1 MSSAPLQSAAHL
13 KRGVDLPAII
23 ALGLGTAVGVS
34 IFSVEAPATAIA
46 GPAMLLSVVL
56 AAIPM
61 FIIAVTYAFMGSAA
75 PVTGASYAWPRLY
88 VHPLLGFLVA
98 WLRIAGNVAVMVVLA
113 QVLVHY
119 LSIIAPLPVK
129 PTMLAIFALILLP
142 NLFGVGMAARLQV
155 MLMIL
160 LVVVLAG
167 YAVWGAGSVRIERL
181 HPFFS
186 HGVGQAFAA
195 VPLLV
200 GLFFGIESA
209 TEIGDEVKGGGL
221 IIPLGIALSIAS
233 AVGLY
238 LVIAFVTLGVLGG
251 PAVAASSAPLLTAA
265 QQFMGPLAKPVI
277 VAAATLSLAK
287 SLNGS
292 YLVFSRILL
301 AMGRGGE
308 LPAAFARL
316 HPRWGTPHV
325 ALIAVFVCCAA
336 GLLLPSS
343 LTFLFLAVNLPIL
356 FKYGSVCLSA
366 IRLIDQSPDVYEKAA
381 FKFSRGATRL
391 WAGAGMVCAAAVMA
405 LGIGT
410 DWRPYALLGVW
421 AVLGLIY
428 RRLRAHPA

>member
-1 MSSAPLQSAAHL
+1 LSKAPISTDGDL
-13 KRGVDLPAII
+13 KRGVNLPAII

-34 IFSVEAPATAIA
+34 IFSVEAPATAVA
-46 GPAMLLSVVL
+46 GPAMLLSVLL
-56 AAIPM
+56 AAVPM

-75 PVTGASYAWPRLY
+75 PVTGASYAWPSLY

-142 NLFGVGMAARLQV
+142 NLFGVGIAARVQV
-155 MLMIL
+155 ILMVALVAVL
-160 LVVVLAG
+160 LG
-167 YAVWGAGSVRIERL
+167 YAVWGAGSVQTVRL
-181 HPFFS
+181 QPFFS
-186 HGVGQAFAA
+186 HGVGSAFAA

-209 TEIGDEVKGGGL
+209 TEIGEEVKGGGL
-221 IIPLGIALSIAS
+221 VIPLGIALSIAS
-233 AVGLY
+233 AVVLY

-265 QQFMGPLAKPVI
+265 QHFMGPFAKPVI

-301 AMGRGGE
+301 AMGRAGA
-308 LPAAFARL
+308 LPSLFARL
-316 HPRWGTPHV
+316 HPKWGTPYV
-325 ALIAVFVCCAA
+325 ALITVFLACTA

-366 IRLIDQSPDVYEKAA
+366 LRMLKLRPDLYAA
-381 FKFSRGATRL
+381 AQFKFSLTTTRL
-391 WAGAGMVCAAAVMA
+391 WAYAGIACAGVVML
-405 LGIGT
+405 LGFGT
-410 DWRPYALLGVW
+410 DWRPYALLAVW
-421 AVLGLIY
+421 AMIGLGLNAV
-428 RRLRAHPA
+428 RSRTR